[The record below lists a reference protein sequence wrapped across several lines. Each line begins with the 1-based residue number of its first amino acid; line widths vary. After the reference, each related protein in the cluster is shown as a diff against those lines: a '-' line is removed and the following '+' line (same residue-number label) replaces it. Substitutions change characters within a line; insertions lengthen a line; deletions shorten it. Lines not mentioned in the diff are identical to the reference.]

1 MIYLLNNYVLYMD
14 ELAERI
20 EDNFINIYNKFDIL
34 DKKINNYH
42 MKFHKINEMI
52 DIIISDEYTKI
63 YKNYYPMKNYDLMQ
77 DQFFIYNA
85 IINILLKKNTFITFE
100 YIFEAEYINIPL
112 IINLKIDNVLE
123 KDFNIHLKKHNKIR
137 HIFKLEY
144 NITESK
150 FYLYL
155 YTNEIYNDNKMEYLK
170 KYYLI
175 IKKLNLIYFL
185 LYKYMAYYY
194 RRPINK
200 TVYDVKLKKQIGI
213 LTVKITENVNKIND
227 LIEVDK
233 TIKKHIDD
241 NSNKIVSMN
250 ESITNYFNR
259 ISINEKNIKF
269 KTDTINSNIDEM
281 KSNLNNFDLTSN
293 SKYSIENFFIY
304 NIETENS
311 YKLSKDTPKF
321 SIFNYNLISEFRK
334 NNILEINCRLLYQYT
349 NYNNIGFLL
358 HIFKLYDRAGTMFY
372 EYKSLLTNAGDNK
385 KNDLK
390 QNDMFYVKLDD
401 DYGVIKI
408 ELILSIIDNVTN
420 KN

>member
-1 MIYLLNNYVLYMD
+1 
-14 ELAERI
+14 
-20 EDNFINIYNKFDIL
+20 
-34 DKKINNYH
+34 
-42 MKFHKINEMI
+42 
-52 DIIISDEYTKI
+52 
-63 YKNYYPMKNYDLMQ
+63 
-77 DQFFIYNA
+77 
-85 IINILLKKNTFITFE
+85 
-100 YIFEAEYINIPL
+100 
-112 IINLKIDNVLE
+112 
-123 KDFNIHLKKHNKIR
+123 
-137 HIFKLEY
+137 
-144 NITESK
+144 
-150 FYLYL
+150 
-155 YTNEIYNDNKMEYLK
+155 
-170 KYYLI
+170 
-175 IKKLNLIYFL
+175 
-185 LYKYMAYYY
+185 MALYY
-194 RRPINK
+194 RKPINK
-200 TVYDVKLKKQIGI
+200 TVDDVKLKIQMGA
-213 LTVKITENVNKIND
+213 LTLKLSENINKIND

-241 NSNKIVSMN
+241 NSDKIVSMN
-250 ESITNYFNR
+250 ENIINNFNR

-269 KTDTINSNIDEM
+269 KTDTINSSIDEM
-281 KSNLNNFDLTSN
+281 KSNLDNLDLRSN

-358 HIFKLYDRAGTMFY
+358 HIFKLYDGAGTMFY
-372 EYKSLLTNAGDNK
+372 EYKSLLTNAGDNR

-420 KN
+420 IGDCKL